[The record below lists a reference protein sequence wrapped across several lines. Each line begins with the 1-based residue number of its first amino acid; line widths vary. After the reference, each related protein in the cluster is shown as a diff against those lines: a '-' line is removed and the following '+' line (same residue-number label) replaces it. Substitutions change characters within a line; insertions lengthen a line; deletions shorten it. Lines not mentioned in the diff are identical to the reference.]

1 MFPAYHQQPQTYPLG
16 NLQNLPRLEIPSSHN
31 QTNIGPLSAD
41 RSGYQ
46 TAFYN
51 DFSAYRHAAAASPP
65 TIDRFATPA
74 SDMDVPVTAIPM
86 GPIVR
91 EVSQS
96 VPPDMHFHNPVQRAR
111 VTSRRPSM
119 PLPHINEDRVFSPEA
134 EAASGGSTHRSSST
148 YGNSEELASSPK
160 AVSDGDRTPN
170 PNDYRYPNVNHHGWM
185 KKRKTKLLRHE
196 WHDHHFR
203 LTGSRLAMHPDSLPS
218 SAALDTLNI
227 DEYAVACSS
236 LASNKLA
243 AKLKAFRIK
252 DEAAR
257 NKEEAKFSFQ
267 LVPTTEKDG
276 HEMGALKRAVAG
288 AKTHHFAVRS
298 RDERIDW
305 MRELMLAK
313 ALKAKNDGYEVE
325 VNGTLV

>member
-1 MFPAYHQQPQTYPLG
+1 M
-16 NLQNLPRLEIPSSHN
+16 
-31 QTNIGPLSAD
+31 
-41 RSGYQ
+41 
-46 TAFYN
+46 
-51 DFSAYRHAAAASPP
+51 
-65 TIDRFATPA
+65 
-74 SDMDVPVTAIPM
+74 PVTAIPL

-96 VPPDMHFHNPVQRAR
+96 VPPDMHFHNPVLRSR
-111 VTSRRPSM
+111 VTSCRPSM
-119 PLPHINEDRVFSPEA
+119 PLPHINEGEVFSPET
-134 EAASGGSTHRSSST
+134 EAASADGTRRSSST
-148 YGNSEELASSPK
+148 YGNSEELVSSPK
-160 AVSDGDRTPN
+160 AASDGDRTPN

-196 WHDHHFR
+196 WHDQHFR
-203 LTGSRLAMHPDSLPS
+203 LTGTSLAMHSNDQPS

-227 DEYAVACSS
+227 DKFSVGCSS

-243 AKLKAFRIK
+243 ARLKAFRIK
-252 DEAAR
+252 DEATR
-257 NKEEAKFSFQ
+257 SKEEAKFSFQ

-313 ALKAKNDGYEVE
+313 ALNAKKEGYEVE